1 MGKDLISVVITTHNR
16 AGLLKRAIESV
27 QAQTYGNVEIIVVSD
42 GSTDN
47 TDAVAAEYTK
57 ADKRVSYYNYTPARG
72 ANYARNL
79 GASKSNGKY
88 IAFLDDDDAWHPDK
102 AEKQYAAF
110 KENIKVGLVTSGFHF
125 IYVNQNSETN
135 YIPKPSKDAAKEI
148 LIKNTIGGT
157 PGVMVRRDEFIK
169 AGGFDEEMM
178 ALQDYDMWVRTSQL
192 CEVGVVNEPL
202 TDVYD
207 YFDKTKISNN
217 TDRYIKAYERIECK
231 YAKLIQCLT
240 REENKA
246 RIYNFSMLIAKKGLR
261 NQNRKVVFKYAL
273 SALKAKFSTTPLI
286 IVLLSFLPYSIV
298 LKVKNRLS

>member
-110 KENIKVGLVTSGFHF
+110 KENIKVGFGDHIRV
-125 IYVNQNSETN
+125 VSEPHG
-135 YIPKPSKDAAKEI
+135 I
-148 LIKNTIGGT
+148 
-157 PGVMVRRDEFIK
+157 
-169 AGGFDEEMM
+169 DEEMM